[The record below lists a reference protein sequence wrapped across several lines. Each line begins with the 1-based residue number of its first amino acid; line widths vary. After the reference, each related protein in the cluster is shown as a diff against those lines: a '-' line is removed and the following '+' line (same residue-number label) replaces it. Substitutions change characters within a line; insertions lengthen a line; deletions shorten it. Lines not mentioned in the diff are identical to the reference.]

1 MRKKVNYL
9 NVGCGS
15 KYHENWFNVDMVSYS
30 KDVIAANLL
39 KGIPFSDNYFDVVY
53 HSQVLEHFPKD
64 KAHDFIKECY
74 RVLKPGGIIRV
85 VVPDLE
91 NIVDEYKKY
100 LKENLEN
107 PNKMSIAN
115 YDWILLEMYDQT
127 VRNHS
132 GGQMAE
138 FLKQPNLVNEK
149 YVINRIG
156 YVGRNIRNN
165 YLSGNNSN
173 IIMNI
178 KKSLSSI
185 AMFKNAV
192 RYVFSKIFQKLKLQS
207 EAKRIGIFRL
217 GGEVHMWMYDRF
229 SLNRLLTEVGFVD
242 ISVKNPF
249 ESEIPNWN
257 EYELDVKNGLVYDP
271 TSLFMEA
278 RKPNYTQQKI

>member
-1 MRKKVNYL
+1 MNYL

-15 KYHENWFNVDMVSYS
+15 KYHKDWVNVDMVSYS
-30 KDVIAANLL
+30 KDVIKTNLL
-39 KGIPFSDNYFDVVY
+39 KGIPFPDNHFDIVY
-53 HSQVLEHFPKD
+53 HSQILEHFPKE
-64 KAHDFIKECY
+64 KAPDFIAECY

-107 PNKMSIAN
+107 PYEVSIAN

-127 VRNHS
+127 VRNYS

-149 YVINRIG
+149 YIIDRIG

-165 YLSGNNSN
+165 YLNRNNSN
-173 IIMNI
+173 VTMNI

-185 AMFKNAV
+185 AMFKKAI
-192 RYVFSKIFQKLKLQS
+192 RYVFSKIILKLRLQS
-207 EAKRIGIFRL
+207 EATKIGAFRL
-217 GGEVHMWMYDRF
+217 GGEIHMWMYDKF
-229 SLNRLLTEVGFVD
+229 SLSRLLTEVGFVD

-249 ESEIPNWN
+249 ESEIPKWN
-257 EYELDVKNGLVYDP
+257 EYELDVKDGLVYDP

-278 RKPNYTQQKI
+278 RKPNATQ